1 MTPSQIADAQSLAR
15 EWKPRQLLRGG
26 TSLATSSNGAEGRNN
41 IVPRVIRGN
50 HPEHQALLR
59 PGATEEP

>member
-1 MTPSQIADAQSLAR
+1 MIQTAR
-15 EWKPRQLLRGG
+15 GAA
-26 TSLATSSNGAEGRNN
+26 SLATSSNGAEGRNN
-41 IVPRVIRGN
+41 IVPHVIR